1 MTFWSDLKRV
11 LALGAAEQMVVVQA
25 SVLFCLLRV
34 ALRFF
39 SFTSILRL
47 LDRCGRARVWRGR
60 ASSLTP
66 DRVAQLVEASARRAW
81 TGLSCLVKALTAS
94 FLLQRRGMQ
103 VEMVIG
109 AVKRGAQLHA
119 HAWVRHDGRILLGA
133 TSERYPDLCVF
144 DGQAGEEI
152 T

>member
-1 MTFWSDLKRV
+1 MTFWSDVKRM
-11 LALGAAEQMVVVQA
+11 LALGAAEKVVVVQA
-25 SVLFCLLRV
+25 FVLFCLLRV
-34 ALRFF
+34 ALRCF

-47 LDRCGRARVWRGR
+47 LDRCGRARGWRRRSR
-60 ASSLTP
+60 ALTP
-66 DRVAQLVEASARRAW
+66 DRVAHLVEASARRRS
-81 TGLSCLVKALTAS
+81 TRPSCLVKALTAS
-94 FLLQRRGMQ
+94 FLLQRRGME

-109 AVKRGAQLHA
+109 AVKRGAELHA

-133 TSERYPDLCVF
+133 TAERYPDLCVF